1 MELVCPAL
9 AGGFLS
15 TVPPGKSPTRDFNE
29 SVSKKAQG
37 MGASLLVNA
46 RASGSHGHQAACGVP
61 RAGSLSQTEIR
72 GKRQT
77 LWWHSHKGSP
87 AELCHL
93 APWKSQGHPWPQTRG
108 CQQEIISEK
117 SFLRPLR
124 KVCCLPTGGPLPLS
138 HPVSELHHLQDTFGR
153 GNITPAHGIQV
164 CCPTLTSCSM
174 ELIDS
179 SQTPFIPLSIAHRV
193 FLQAIFPFF
202 NPF

>member
-46 RASGSHGHQAACGVP
+46 RASRSYGHQAACGVP

-77 LWWHSHKGSP
+77 LWWHIHKGSP

-93 APWKSQGHPWPQTRG
+93 APWKSQGHPCPRHGDANRKLSQKSHFSDH
-108 CQQEIISEK
+108 SEK
-117 SFLRPLR
+117 YV
-124 KVCCLPTGGPLPLS
+124 VCPRGGPLPLS
-138 HPVSELHHLQDTFGR
+138 HPVSE
-153 GNITPAHGIQV
+153 
-164 CCPTLTSCSM
+164 
-174 ELIDS
+174 
-179 SQTPFIPLSIAHRV
+179 
-193 FLQAIFPFF
+193 
-202 NPF
+202 

>member
-1 MELVCPAL
+1 MCPAL

-46 RASGSHGHQAACGVP
+46 RASRSYGHQAACGVP

-77 LWWHSHKGSP
+77 LWWHIHKGSP

-124 KVCCLPTGGPLPLS
+124 KVCCLPTGGPSAPLS
-138 HPVSELHHLQDTFGR
+138 PCLRVASPTRHFWPRQHHSCARDPGLLPHPHLLQHGVDSQLPNTIHSSLH
-153 GNITPAHGIQV
+153 
-164 CCPTLTSCSM
+164 CPQSLP
-174 ELIDS
+174 S
-179 SQTPFIPLSIAHRV
+179 SNFS
-193 FLQAIFPFF
+193 FF
-202 NPF
+202 